1 MKKDK
6 FITDFQD
13 IPTPRQKMPHL
24 SLEDR
29 KLNFKEVEL
38 GFPEEIALK
47 ETSRCL
53 SCRRCIGCGLCLA
66 ECDQQAIVYDQ
77 KSESRTLEVDSIVVA
92 TGAENFDARRKPE
105 FGYSYFPNV
114 ITSVEMER
122 ILSANGPYGGI
133 VMRPSDGDIPQRIAF
148 IQCVG
153 SRDENLGQNYC
164 SNICCVTALKQS
176 MAVVDRIEG
185 AEVTIFY
192 SDFRPFANDGEH
204 YFLKAKQEK
213 AIAFVQ
219 AAVAQV
225 EQTSEGNNLVI
236 KSMRNGAEELSQ
248 FDLVVLSTGL
258 KASTGIQRM
267 SRQFGIKLNKY
278 GFFPGDETSPA
289 ATSGDGIWFAGTLT
303 SPSDIQTSLNQA
315 SAVAT
320 RVLLSLKQRDKLLQ
334 PAQTDGDVFAE
345 KENGNSVG
353 IFLCRYGLTTQF
365 NLDVDDII
373 RSLKNNPAGFYV
385 TDLEYCCNSTGKKMI
400 RETIGREKLGR
411 AVIAPCFD
419 ETHRPFFEKVAMSAG
434 MSGAHVSI
442 YGNAAGERQ
451 PDAEE
456 VKQAILDVASAPM
469 EQPIRAASLKPSVKE
484 ACVIGGSVE
493 AVQAA
498 LDIAELGYPVHLV
511 YPDDNVLPDDSAA
524 FWHVGELDK
533 LGERLRERLAAQTRI
548 GKYGRSSVR
557 ACAGEPGNYVITI
570 GQDGEEKTIKAGVVV
585 LAPGAKPAE
594 PLEHFTQG
602 RGNVFTQRQLSRM
615 LSENTLSAK
624 NIVMIQCVGSRDEKR
639 SYCSQVCC
647 EQAILN
653 ALKIREKHAD
663 ARVTILH
670 RDIRLHDFAED
681 KYAEALENGVAFIR
695 MDAYPEIASTGENH
709 YIRVLDRKSGKPVE
723 LAADALVLSVGME
736 PRPDVVQLASIFN
749 QPLNPDGLLLNSTP
763 LSMLSQWNQ
772 PAIFKI
778 GQAVYPAR
786 LRDVL
791 AEAAAVAGK
800 IGQLFGVE

>member
-6 FITDFQD
+6 YITDFQD

-77 KSESRTLEVDSIVVA
+77 KSETRTLEVDSIVVA

-133 VMRPSDGDIPQRIAF
+133 LMRPSDGDIPQRIAF

-153 SRDENLGQNYC
+153 SRDENVGQNYC

-176 MAVVDRIEG
+176 RAVIDRIEG

-192 SDFRPFANDGEH
+192 SDFRPFGNAGEE

-213 AIAFVQ
+213 AIAFMQ
-219 AAVAQV
+219 ATVTQV
-225 EQTSEGNNLVI
+225 EQTSEGNNLVVTFA
-236 KSMRNGAEELSQ
+236 RHGAEETSP

-258 KASTGIQRM
+258 KATAGIQRM

-278 GFFPGDETSPA
+278 GFIPGDEMSPV
-289 ATSGDGIWFAGTLT
+289 ATSGDGVWFAGAMT

-334 PAQTDGDVFAE
+334 PARTNGDDCA
-345 KENGNSVG
+345 GNAHNDAVG
-353 IFLCRYGLTTQF
+353 IFLCRYGLSTQF
-365 NLDVDDII
+365 NLDVDDIV
-373 RSLKNNPAGFYV
+373 RSLKNIPSGFHV
-385 TDLEYCCNSTGKKMI
+385 TDLEYCCNSTGKKRI
-400 RETIGREKLGR
+400 REMIEREKLGR
-411 AVIAPCFD
+411 AVIAPCYA
-419 ETHRPFFEKVAMSAG
+419 ETHLTFFKNIAISAG
-434 MSGAHVSI
+434 MSGARVSI
-442 YGNAAGERQ
+442 YEDEMKEHQPNAEA
-451 PDAEE
+451 
-456 VKQAILDVASAPM
+456 VKHAILAMASAPA
-469 EQPIRAASLKPSVKE
+469 EQSVGAVSLHPSVKE
-484 ACVIGGSVE
+484 ACVIGGSAE

-498 LDIAELGYPVHLV
+498 LDIADLGYPVHLV
-511 YPDDNVLPDDSAA
+511 YPGETALADEPTL
-524 FWHVGELDK
+524 FWHVSELGK
-533 LGERLRERLAAQTRI
+533 FGERMQGRLASNTHI
-548 GKYGRSSVR
+548 EKYGRSSVQ

-570 GQDGEEKTIKAGVVV
+570 EQDGGEKKIKAGVVII
-585 LAPGAKPAE
+585 APGVEPAE
-594 PLEHFTQG
+594 PSPQFTEG
-602 RGNVFTQRQLSRM
+602 RNNVFTQRQLSRV
-615 LSENTLSAK
+615 LSENTLTAK

-639 SYCSQVCC
+639 TYCSQVCC
-647 EQAILN
+647 EQAISN
-653 ALKIREKHAD
+653 ALKIREKFPE

-681 KYAEALENGVAFIR
+681 KYAEALESGIAFIR
-695 MDAYPEIASTGENH
+695 MDKYPEIVTSGENID
-709 YIRVLDRKSGKPVE
+709 IRVIDRKTNATVE
-723 LAADALVLSVGME
+723 IKADALVLSVGMA
-736 PRPDVVQLASIFN
+736 PRPEVVQFASIFK
-749 QPLNPDGLLLNSTP
+749 QSLTHDGLLQNATP
-763 LSMLSQWNQ
+763 LAALSLWN
-772 PAIFKI
+772 PSAIFTI
-778 GQAVYPAR
+778 GQAVYPTR
-786 LRDVL
+786 LRDALV
-791 AEAAAVAGK
+791 EATAVAGR
-800 IGQLFGVE
+800 IGQMFGAE